1 MYTDFLTLFI
11 VFSLFLVYF
20 CKKNSLLVDF
30 KLEKHKRFSSKL
42 KINSIGGILLIIF
55 FIYEYLFI
63 DQNFSLL
70 MFLFCIFFIGLM
82 SDVKRLNS
90 VSLRFILQIALV
102 IFFAKIIGLEIK
114 STRVEFLDLILSNN
128 LANIIFVS
136 FCLMVLINGGN
147 FIDGLN
153 GLLIKYYL
161 LIYLVI
167 FFNFD
172 YNINTNIDFL
182 LNFIIVLSLILL
194 LNLCGLIYMG
204 DSGAYLLSLFTGI
217 YLINF
222 SYNNEYISPFLIIVL
237 LWYPCFELLFSM
249 IRRFINKSETYK
261 PDTSHLHQL
270 VYYFI
275 KKKKFT
281 YKNSIIHFITS
292 LLINS
297 YNLFIFIFATYFIY
311 NSKVLILMIMINIF
325 IYVLL
330 YVFLKKKYQM
340 DNQ

>member
-1 MYTDFLTLFI
+1 
-11 VFSLFLVYF
+11 
-20 CKKNSLLVDF
+20 
-30 KLEKHKRFSSKL
+30 
-42 KINSIGGILLIIF
+42 
-55 FIYEYLFI
+55 
-63 DQNFSLL
+63 
-70 MFLFCIFFIGLM
+70 M

-102 IFFAKIIGLEIK
+102 IFFAKNYWFRNK
-114 STRVEFLDLILSNN
+114 STRIEFLDLILSNN

-172 YNINTNIDFL
+172 YNVSTNTDFL
-182 LNFIIVLSLILL
+182 LNLIIVLSLILL
-194 LNLCGLIYMG
+194 LNLCGFIYMG

-249 IRRFINKSETYK
+249 VRRFIDKSETYK
-261 PDTSHLHQL
+261 PDTSHLHQV

-275 KKKKFT
+275 KKIG
-281 YKNSIIHFITS
+281 YKTSIIHF
-292 LLINS
+292 
-297 YNLFIFIFATYFIY
+297 YFTFNKFFQSISFY
-311 NSKVLILMIMINIF
+311 ICNKFCL
-325 IYVLL
+325 
-330 YVFLKKKYQM
+330 
-340 DNQ
+340 